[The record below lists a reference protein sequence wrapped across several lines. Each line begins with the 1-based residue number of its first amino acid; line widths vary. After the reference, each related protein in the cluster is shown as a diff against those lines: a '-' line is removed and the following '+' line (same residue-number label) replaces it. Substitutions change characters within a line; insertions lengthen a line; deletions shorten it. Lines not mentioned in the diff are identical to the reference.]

1 MSDFCT
7 VAAVAMFTDFN
18 FQVRLRMLSAPK
30 ACVTCVFTLV
40 YMCFHT
46 GLHVQVIIYVSVL
59 SLDTRRLELS
69 DFLTTTR
76 QPVRGANFLDLQP

>member
-1 MSDFCT
+1 
-7 VAAVAMFTDFN
+7 
-18 FQVRLRMLSAPK
+18 
-30 ACVTCVFTLV
+30 
-40 YMCFHT
+40 MCFHT